1 MTSTRKTNISNSN
14 PGLKLE
20 TRNNKPT
27 IELPRNCPSCDLPA
41 LECLLEGEN
50 CWPFTTIP
58 RISQD
63 DMRFLDKS
71 QDQYHGGS
79 STRPENQIL
88 KRAGIP
94 PQER

>member
-1 MTSTRKTNISNSN
+1 MQKEVKGLTVNTRDN
-14 PGLKLE
+14 
-20 TRNNKPT
+20 RAT
-27 IELPRNCPSCDLPA
+27 IRLPRNCPSCDLPA
-41 LECLLEGEN
+41 LECLLEGDN

-71 QDQYHGGS
+71 EDQYVSKVGGS
-79 STRPENQIL
+79 STKPENQIL

-94 PQER
+94 PQAR

>member
-14 PGLKLE
+14 PGLRLD
-20 TRNNKPT
+20 TRNNKPA

-58 RISQD
+58 QIKESD
-63 DMRFLDKS
+63 TRFIKESNDLLFLTF
-71 QDQYHGGS
+71 G
-79 STRPENQIL
+79 EM
-88 KRAGIP
+88 
-94 PQER
+94 E

>member
-1 MTSTRKTNISNSN
+1 MTNTRKTNISNSN
-14 PGLKLE
+14 PGLRLD
-20 TRNNKPT
+20 TRNNRPT

-63 DMRFLDKS
+63 DIRFIGES
-71 QDQYHGGS
+71 
-79 STRPENQIL
+79 
-88 KRAGIP
+88 RAVFIKG
-94 PQER
+94 